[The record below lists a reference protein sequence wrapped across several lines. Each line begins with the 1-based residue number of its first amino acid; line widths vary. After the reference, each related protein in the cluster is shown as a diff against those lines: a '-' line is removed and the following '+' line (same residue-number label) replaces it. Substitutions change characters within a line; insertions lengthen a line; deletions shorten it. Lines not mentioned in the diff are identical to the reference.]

1 AHQEI
6 RKKFRD
12 LPFKIK
18 GKDFSSCFIF
28 ISPRYIVDNT
38 PSGNDDYL
46 KKQLSDARQDHPA
59 LTTDKDL
66 WEARVKDI
74 LALEK
79 NNWHY
84 NVLIHDDPFFKA
96 SRKFWQGGSASAQ
109 RTLRYEYSDE
119 DDFWEF
125 FAEMLG
131 LKNRET
137 PTASNFAGI
146 ASFVDG
152 GTCVPL

>member
-1 AHQEI
+1 EYSDSVLKPGKQFDAILCVKVKMRFMFPKNRFGFMNSFLEDAHQEI

-109 RTLRYEYSDE
+109 RTLR
-119 DDFWEF
+119 
-125 FAEMLG
+125 
-131 LKNRET
+131 
-137 PTASNFAGI
+137 
-146 ASFVDG
+146 
-152 GTCVPL
+152 